1 MLTSASLIVRA
12 AAVRNMVNETA
23 GSRIKIRGMGI
34 KKEKKEKLN
43 ASLPFKIG
51 AKIQP

>member
-1 MLTSASLIVRA
+1 MLTSASFIVRA

-23 GSRIKIRGMGI
+23 GSRIKIREMGI

-43 ASLPFKIG
+43 ESLPFKTE